1 MSDKPK
7 WPLAEALIVA
17 ETLMR
22 VLEHRAERVIIAGS
36 IRRRKEMV
44 GDIELLY
51 IPRYENCQLDLL
63 SEGQVNVTDEC
74 IDELIACGQLAKR
87 RNVKSS
93 EMWGKKNKLAVH
105 LPTGIP
111 VDLFATD
118 TDSWWNYLVCRTG
131 PAEVNMK
138 IAQAAR
144 EKGWQWSPC
153 GTGFRHNSGHH
164 YAMHPVASEREVFE
178 FVGLPYCEPWER

>member
-87 RNVKSS
+87 TNAKGS
-93 EMWGKKNKLAVH
+93 EVWGAKNKLAVH
-105 LPTGIP
+105 VPTGIP

-118 TDSWWNYLVCRTG
+118 ADSWWNYLVCRTG
-131 PAEVNMK
+131 PAESNMR

-144 EKGWQWSPC
+144 QRGWTWNPYQDGFTTPNGYIHC
-153 GTGFRHNSGHH
+153 GT
-164 YAMHPVASEREVFE
+164 ERYVFE
-178 FVGLPYCEPWER
+178 AVGLPYREPWER